1 MAKGERTANTQ
12 VKRAAAP
19 DCETPLLLRKV
30 EVEATGRGPVLAL
43 VLAADLGAPIGPLD
57 RAVEPQERELPDR
70 HAVVDVDRQVRD
82 VGELE
87 REVAGKAGVDEAGRG
102 VDQQPDPA
110 ERALALQAGH
120 QVVRQ
125 LDALERL
132 REDELARVEDE
143 RLARGDL
150 EGLGDVLQRLA
161 DVDERVADVV
171 EDAEVPVEADVDAR
185 GLDQR
190 GIVRLEHDA
199 AGRDLLPD
207 RRVAQDHGVNGTNP
221 HGGSPARSS
230 AHAFVCQASP
240 YGSTKG
246 ATQPLRLSVLPSGAL
261 GPIR

>member
-1 MAKGERTANTQ
+1 MAEGHGAANTQ
-12 VKRAAAP
+12 GERAAGP
-19 DCETPLLLRKV
+19 DFETPLLLREV
-30 EVEATGRGPVLAL
+30 EVEAAGGGSILAL
-43 VLAADLGAPIGPLD
+43 VLAADLGAPVGPLD
-57 RAVEPQERELPDR
+57 RTVEPQERELPDR

-87 REVAGKAGVDEAGRG
+87 REVAGEAGVDEAGGG

-171 EDAEVPVEADVDAR
+171 EDAEVPVEPDVDAR

-190 GIVRLEHDA
+190 GIVRLQHDA

-207 RRVAQDHGVNGTNP
+207 RRVAEDHGVNGTNP
-221 HGGSPARSS
+221 HGGSPTGAIASVAPQKAPNRRRRECAKHPALRSW
-230 AHAFVCQASP
+230 CD
-240 YGSTKG
+240 
-246 ATQPLRLSVLPSGAL
+246 L
-261 GPIR
+261 